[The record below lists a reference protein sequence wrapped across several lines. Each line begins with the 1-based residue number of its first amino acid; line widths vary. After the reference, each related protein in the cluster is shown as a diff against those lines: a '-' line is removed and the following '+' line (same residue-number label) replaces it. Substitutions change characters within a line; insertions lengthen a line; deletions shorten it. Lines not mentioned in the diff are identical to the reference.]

1 MGYIYINHNDG
12 SDRGYE
18 VGYHLTKYSHGGKPY
33 NQFYCE
39 TRWATPEEAAA
50 RVNYLNGG
58 TGDPPTTPVPREQ
71 VSESKETI
79 LAKQGQG

>member
-1 MGYIYINHNDG
+1 MYIYLKHNDG

-18 VGYHLTKYSHGGKPY
+18 VGYYLTKYSHDGKPY

-39 TRWATPEEAAA
+39 TRWPTPEEAAA

-58 TGDPPTTPVPREQ
+58 TGHPPWMAVPKKDAE
-71 VSESKETI
+71 
-79 LAKQGQG
+79 